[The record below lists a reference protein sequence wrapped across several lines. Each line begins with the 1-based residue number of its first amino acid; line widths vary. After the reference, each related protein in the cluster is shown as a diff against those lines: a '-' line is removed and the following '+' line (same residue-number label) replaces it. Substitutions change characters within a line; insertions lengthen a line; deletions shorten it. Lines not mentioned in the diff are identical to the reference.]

1 MQLSIKSRNYHFEL
15 EFQGKFNFILGN
27 SGTFKTLLGNLLTK
41 YKRGINGIS
50 VKISDDRFKMKKESV
65 HILGNDT
72 VFEGDYKNIFNV
84 IGHLFV
90 IDECCEIFKKRDLS
104 SILKESKNYFIII
117 SRKVPGFLP
126 VSIDSVYHLER
137 KKDIIFNVPEYAKSN
152 EELTSFAQSIDYI
165 STEDS
170 ASSLKV
176 LKTLFGENRVGNA
189 RAYNGK
195 EIVIRDN
202 NQLPAILENELDE
215 KKRNILVVFDAAAFG
230 AFYPALVKVIGKR
243 NDISILAWES
253 FEWFVLSGKPFNMKI
268 TKNDVGYENN
278 SVEQLATKTL
288 AEYIHYDKSSLP
300 GCLKYKEHEC
310 QGQCKLR
317 CKVINNFSL
326 GDLMH
331 DELEKVRLLVT
342 VQS

>member
-15 EFQGKFNFILGN
+15 EFHGKFNFILGN
-27 SGTFKTLLGNLLTK
+27 SGTFKTLLGNLLAK
-41 YKRGINGIS
+41 YKRGIHGIS

-84 IGHLFV
+84 VGHLFV
-90 IDECCEIFKKRDLS
+90 IDECCEILKKRDLS

-137 KKDIIFNVPEYAKSN
+137 KKGMIFNVPEYAKN
-152 EELTSFAQSIDYI
+152 NGELTSFAEKIDYI

-176 LKTLFGENRVGNA
+176 FKALFGENIVGNA
-189 RAYNGK
+189 KAYNGK
-195 EIVIRDN
+195 EFVIRNN
-202 NQLPAILENELDE
+202 NQLPAIVENELNE
-215 KKRNILVVFDAAAFG
+215 KKKNILVVFDAAAFG
-230 AFYPALVKVIGKR
+230 AFYAALVKVIGKR
-243 NDISILAWES
+243 KDISILAWES
-253 FEWFVLSGKPFNMKI
+253 FEWFVLSGKPFNLTI

-288 AEYIHYDKSSLP
+288 AEYMHYDKSSLP

-310 QGQCKLR
+310 QAQCRLK

-326 GDLMH
+326 NDLLH
-331 DELEKVRLLVT
+331 DELDKVRKLIK
-342 VQS
+342 